1 MTNCEQGVHSI
12 GRFVDLIEL
21 RSSLEVFESEDEE
34 EDVREGS
41 DRVRVT
47 SQHEVG
53 ESDVVVD
60 GDVGRGDSG
69 EERLLVQVDSVEHRE
84 GESVISEE
92 DVNANETED

>member
-21 RSSLEVFESEDEE
+21 GSSLEVFESEDEE

>member
-1 MTNCEQGVHSI
+1 M
-12 GRFVDLIEL
+12 
-21 RSSLEVFESEDEE
+21 FESEDEE